1 MTRAGT
7 MVRVGSQKVKTCQ
20 VCKMSKH
27 SSFTLS
33 PSYPFFQYR
42 PIPLGDTL
50 QARIRYTDAQGDKH
64 EQKFICRTF

>member
-1 MTRAGT
+1 MSLPTRNDIFTKPSAFIIH
-7 MVRVGSQKVKTCQ
+7 
-20 VCKMSKH
+20 H